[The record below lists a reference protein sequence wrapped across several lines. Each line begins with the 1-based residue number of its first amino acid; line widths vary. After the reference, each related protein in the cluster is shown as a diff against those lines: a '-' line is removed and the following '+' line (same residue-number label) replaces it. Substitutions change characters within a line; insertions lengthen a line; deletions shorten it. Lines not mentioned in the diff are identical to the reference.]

1 METTHFARQTLV
13 AQRTLFD
20 SSFNALVMAQEQM
33 EKMFN
38 GYMEKLPWV
47 TAEGRESMQKTI
59 DITKKTRND
68 FKKAVDDGF
77 VKFEGILAEQKL

>member
-1 METTHFARQTLV
+1 METTHFAKQTLV
-13 AQRTLFD
+13 VQKTIFD
-20 SSFNALVMAQEQM
+20 SSFNAIVMAQEQM
-33 EKMFN
+33 ETMVN

-47 TAEGRESMQKTI
+47 TAETKESMQKSI
-59 DITKKTRND
+59 DIAKKTRND